1 MLCNSARP
9 LLNRACTSV
18 LHEMVKSTFPSD
30 SSALFVKDC
39 ACAKTG
45 PAETANNKIRI
56 FEHVDSIS
64 FIGYDLHDNLHLIKL
79 IIYLYRPSL
88 KFFYN
93 HHIVCI
99 KHPYVVY
106 FSKPRGVNEILQQ
119 ETAGRFQY
127 HNRFFFIYIA
137 LLFITASYYLFQWPI
152 IAYDADLWYHLTTG
166 RYILDTGSIPDTS
179 YFSFLSPPREWINY
193 FWLFQVLV
201 YKVFSLSGYQGLII
215 LRTIVYLVLVA
226 LIFMYLLKNVKDNR
240 LFAFFVIVFIIYFL
254 FMIPRYFVV
263 RPHILAYL
271 SVVIFLYVLEF
282 KPDRTLFLP
291 LVALI
296 SINLYGV
303 MYPVIILI
311 CVAYLIESYVR
322 RIKKKAPFDRKAM
335 LFTIPVVISM
345 CAIFATPHGR
355 SLLAVPF
362 TPTAFSSQYVTELEK
377 LGIERLLS
385 FNMESLAPT
394 QVSLFNLLL
403 FIAAVSFITAL
414 LKKDLRI
421 SHLIMFTG
429 GLFLLSRGIR
439 FIFYFSLLAMPLIKA
454 HPPVT
459 LLKEN
464 RKIYSLPALCAAVV
478 MLIMPYTF
486 LSHTFAN
493 RPAYPVS
500 YKNLPTGVVTFLKH
514 IKTGGTVLNNPSVGG
529 FYEWELYPD
538 YKIFMDMKVAL
549 LFSDKD
555 YYTAVS
561 SVRNEEVFRNVVFK
575 YNPSFV
581 TAPLKNPTFSLF
593 AYKFPDYVPVFFDD
607 VEALYVNKSIY
618 PDIADKYALRINP
631 FVLADLKMDSLTDA
645 EINLLLDE
653 LLRIRELYT
662 DTKLTNSLIATI
674 YNKNREYK
682 KALLFSDTITK
693 SFPEAKDGYRLKGD
707 ALMGLS
713 RFEEAVVHYTKALK
727 RSSDKLDKQRI
738 YKRILL
744 CFYSTEQFDK
754 AYSILD
760 KSINAFTPDK
770 DYHDYYYFGLT
781 AMEAGKLTES
791 RMFFEFAELNVPPHD
806 VKWKNKIQEQL
817 SRFIVE

>member
-1 MLCNSARP
+1 
-9 LLNRACTSV
+9 
-18 LHEMVKSTFPSD
+18 
-30 SSALFVKDC
+30 
-39 ACAKTG
+39 
-45 PAETANNKIRI
+45 
-56 FEHVDSIS
+56 
-64 FIGYDLHDNLHLIKL
+64 
-79 IIYLYRPSL
+79 
-88 KFFYN
+88 
-93 HHIVCI
+93 
-99 KHPYVVY
+99 VVY
-106 FSKPRGVNEILQQ
+106 FPKQKGADAILQH
-119 ETAGRFQY
+119 ETAGRVQY
-127 HNRFFFIYIA
+127 HNRFLFLYVA

-152 IAYDADLWYHLTTG
+152 IAYDADLWYHLSTG
-166 RYILDTGSIPDTS
+166 RYILDTGSVPDTS

-193 FWLFQVLV
+193 YWLFQALV

-215 LRTIVYLVLVA
+215 LRTIVYLILAA
-226 LIFMYLLKNVKDNR
+226 LICVYLLKNVKDNR
-240 LFAFFVIVFIIYFL
+240 LFAFFVIVFILYFL

-263 RPHILAYL
+263 RPHIVAYL

-282 KPDRTLFLP
+282 KPDRALFLP

-296 SINLYGV
+296 SINLYGI

-311 CVAYLIESYVR
+311 CVAYLIESYIK
-322 RIKKKAPFDRKAM
+322 RIKNKTPFDRKEIM
-335 LFTIPVVISM
+335 FTIPIVMSM

-362 TPTAFSSQYVTELEK
+362 TLTAFLSQYVTELEK

-394 QVSLFNLLL
+394 QVSLFNVLLL
-403 FIAAVSFITAL
+403 IAIVSFIIAL
-414 LKKDLRI
+414 VKRDLRI
-421 SHLIMFTG
+421 SHLIMFAG
-429 GLFLLSRGIR
+429 GLFLLGKGIR
-439 FIFYFSLLAMPLIKA
+439 FIFHFSLLSMPLIKA

-464 RKIYSLPALCAAVV
+464 RKIFSLPALCVAVL
-478 MLIMPYTF
+478 MFSMPYTF

-500 YKNLPTGVVTFLKH
+500 YKKLPIGVVAFLKH
-514 IKTGGTVLNNPSVGG
+514 IKTGGSVLNDPNFGG
-529 FYEWELYPD
+529 YYEWELYPD
-538 YKIFMDMKVAL
+538 YTIFMDMQIPP
-549 LFSDKD
+549 FRTED

-561 SVRNEEVFRNVVFK
+561 CVRNEEVFRNVVFK

-581 TAPLKNPTFSLF
+581 TARLKNSTFSLF
-593 AYKFPDYVPVFFDD
+593 AYKFPEYVPVFFDD
-607 VEALYVNKSIY
+607 VEALYVNKAIY

-631 FVLADLKMDSLTDA
+631 FVLADLKMNSLTDA

-653 LLRIRELYT
+653 LLRVRELYT

-674 YNKNREYK
+674 YNKKREYK
-682 KALLFSDTITK
+682 KALLFSDTIIK
-693 SFPEAKDGYRLKGD
+693 SFPEGKDGYRLKGD
-707 ALMGLS
+707 TLMGLS
-713 RFEEAVVHYTKALK
+713 LFEEAVVHYTEALK

-754 AYSILD
+754 AYSILE

-791 RMFFEFAELNVPPHD
+791 RMFFEFAELNVPPQD
-806 VKWKNKIQEQL
+806 VQWKNKIQEQL